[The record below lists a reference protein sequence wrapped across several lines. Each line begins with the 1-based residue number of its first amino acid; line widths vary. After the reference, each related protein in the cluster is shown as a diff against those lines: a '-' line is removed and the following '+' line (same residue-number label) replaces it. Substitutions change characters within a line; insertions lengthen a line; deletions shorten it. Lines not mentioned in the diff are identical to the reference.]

1 MAVNILLIPAISA
14 KAKRVFLGAR
24 YTIDWDRA
32 KLGAD
37 TIKYIECLKHR
48 GSVN

>member
-1 MAVNILLIPAISA
+1 MAVNILLILAISA
-14 KAKRVFLGAR
+14 KAERVFSGAR
-24 YTIDWDRA
+24 HTINWDRL

-37 TIKYIECLKHR
+37 TIKWIKCLKHR